1 MWDTNADTNSDRNR
15 NANCYCYANS
25 YSHSYTYA
33 NGYIHTDTNGHV
45 YSYTDGNSHS
55 YTNTNSYSYADS
67 DGHSNSHA
75 HADSYGNGYCYSY
88 GHSYGHSY
96 GYAYTDS
103 YAYGHLNSYIH
114 ADTDTNSRENKPDT
128 EAASDA
134 AASPIGA
141 TRKRLCGN
149 SRETSRV
156 PRLRWID
163 APVVAGS
170 RRDESVRMAD
180 VFATPKPNEGGSPAK
195 PNCCSRHGCLYRKNR
210 DCVAGRHRIP

>member
-1 MWDTNADTNSDRNR
+1 MWDANADTNSDRNR

-67 DGHSNSHA
+67 DGHSNSYA
-75 HADSYGNGYCYSY
+75 HADSYGYCY
-88 GHSYGHSY
+88 GHSN